1 VTEIRCKKCNRLLMK
16 IKKKF
21 FGTVAT
27 FTKNEGGKTDHYPYE
42 CFIETRCG
50 KCGYINEIN
59 DEVLYI

>member
-1 VTEIRCKKCNRLLMK
+1 MK